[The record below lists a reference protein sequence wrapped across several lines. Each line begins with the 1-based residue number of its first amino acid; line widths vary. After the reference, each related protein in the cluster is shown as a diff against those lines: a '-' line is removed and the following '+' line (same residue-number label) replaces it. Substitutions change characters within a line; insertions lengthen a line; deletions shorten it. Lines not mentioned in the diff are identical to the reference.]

1 MSESTVQT
9 AKESTGGNT
18 NQSSPVRSRSRSGG
32 WIVGLM
38 AISALLMCGYLYYRL
53 VFIGHIE
60 QLPGEVAVLN
70 QSVDEQIHT
79 AGAGVE
85 SRVQAVL
92 TPRID
97 AVESRYQSLDQR
109 LMAMEAAVAGVVAS
123 DVERTT
129 PPEADDWKI
138 AEVGYLLRIA
148 NHRILMERNIA
159 DAQALLANAD
169 SLLAELDDFRWHGV
183 RELIAAERIALEQVQ
198 DTTDVQGV
206 YLALEA
212 LKAPLGELL
221 KARPILSSPGEDQ
234 QPSVESSVW
243 DALLLRLS
251 DVFRIQRIDS
261 TSIKPLLTTD
271 ERYYIEQQL
280 RLALEQAQLGA
291 LRHQQGVFDASLGN
305 VRRWLEQEFEPG
317 TSGLDA
323 LLKSVDELAT
333 VKLELPL
340 PDISGS
346 LHALQDAE
354 RSSP

>member
-9 AKESTGGNT
+9 ATESTGT
-18 NQSSPVRSRSRSGG
+18 TTQSPVRSRSRSGG
-32 WIVGLM
+32 WFVGLM
-38 AISALLMCGYLYYRL
+38 AFTALLTCGYLYYRL

-60 QLPGEVAVLN
+60 QLPAEVAALN
-70 QSVDEQIHT
+70 QSIDEQIR
-79 AGAGVE
+79 GASTVVE

-97 AVESRYQSLDQR
+97 RVESLYQSLDQR

-123 DVERTT
+123 DVARAT

-148 NHRILMERNIA
+148 NHRMLMERNVA
-159 DAQALLANAD
+159 DARMLLANAD
-169 SLLAELDDFRWHGV
+169 SLLGELDDFRWHGV
-183 RELIAAERIALEQVQ
+183 RELIAAERIALDQVQ
-198 DTTDVQGV
+198 DMTDVQGV

-212 LKAPLGELL
+212 LKTPLGDLL
-221 KARPILSSPGEDQ
+221 KARPKLASSGDDRKPT
-234 QPSVESSVW
+234 VESGVW
-243 DALLLRLS
+243 DALLQRLA

-261 TSIKPLLTTD
+261 MSVKPLLSTD

-291 LRHQQGVFDASLGN
+291 LRRQQGVYDASLGN
-305 VRRWLEQEFEPG
+305 VRLWLEQEFEPG
-317 TSGLDA
+317 TSGLVV
-323 LLKSVDELAT
+323 LLKSIDELAK
-333 VKLELPL
+333 VKLEAPL

-346 LHALQDAE
+346 LRALQEAE

>member
-9 AKESTGGNT
+9 AKEPTGGSPT
-18 NQSSPVRSRSRSGG
+18 QSSPVQSRSRSGG

-38 AISALLMCGYLYYRL
+38 AFSALMTCGYLYYRL

-60 QLPGEVAVLN
+60 QLPAVVAVLN
-70 QSVDEQIHT
+70 QSVDEQIRA

-85 SRVQAVL
+85 SRVQDAL

-97 AVESRYQSLDQR
+97 AVESRYLSLDQR
-109 LMAMEAAVAGVVAS
+109 LMAMEAAVAGVIAS
-123 DVERTT
+123 DVERAT
-129 PPEADDWKI
+129 PPDADDWKI

-159 DAQALLANAD
+159 DARALLANAD
-169 SLLAELDDFRWHGV
+169 SLLGELDDFRWHGV
-183 RELIAAERIALEQVQ
+183 RELIAAERIALDQVQ
-198 DTTDVQGV
+198 DMTDVQGV

-221 KARPILSSPGEDQ
+221 KARPKLSSSGKDQ
-234 QPSVESSVW
+234 KPTVESSVW
-243 DALLLRLS
+243 DALLKRLA

-261 TSIKPLLTTD
+261 MSVKPLLSTD

-291 LRHQQGVFDASLGN
+291 LRRQQGVYDASLGN
-305 VRRWLEQEFEPG
+305 VRLWLQQEFEPG
-317 TSGLDA
+317 TSGLDT
-323 LLKSVDELAT
+323 LLKSVDELAR
-333 VKLELPL
+333 VKLEESL

-346 LHALQDAE
+346 LRALQDAE

>member
-1 MSESTVQT
+1 MSESTAQT
-9 AKESTGGNT
+9 AKESIGSSPI
-18 NQSSPVRSRSRSGG
+18 QSSPVRLRSRSGG
-32 WIVGLM
+32 WIAGLM
-38 AISALLMCGYLYYRL
+38 AFSALLTCGYLYYRL
-53 VFIGHIE
+53 VFIGHLE

-70 QSVDEQIHT
+70 QSVDEQIRA

-85 SRVQAVL
+85 SRVLAVL

-97 AVESRYQSLDQR
+97 TVESRYQSLDQR
-109 LMAMEAAVAGVVAS
+109 LMAMETAVAGVVAS
-123 DVERTT
+123 DVERAT

-148 NHRILMERNIA
+148 NHRVLMERNVA
-159 DAQALLANAD
+159 DARALLANAD
-169 SLLAELDDFRWHGV
+169 SLLGELDDFRWHGV
-183 RELIAAERIALEQVQ
+183 RELIAGERIALDQIQ
-198 DTTDVQGV
+198 DMTDVQGV

-221 KARPILSSPGEDQ
+221 KGRPKLSSAGEDQ
-234 QPSVESSVW
+234 QPVVESTVW
-243 DALLLRLS
+243 DALLRRLS
-251 DVFRIQRIDS
+251 DVFRIQRIDA
-261 TSIKPLLTTD
+261 TSIKPLLSTD

-291 LRHQQGVFDASLGN
+291 LRHQQGVYDTSLGN

-323 LLKSVDELAT
+323 LLKSVDELAK
-333 VKLELPL
+333 VKLEVPL

-346 LHALQDAE
+346 LHALQDAQ

>member
-9 AKESTGGNT
+9 AKESTGSRT
-18 NQSSPVRSRSRSGG
+18 TQSSPMQPRPRSGN

-38 AISALLMCGYLYYRL
+38 AFTALLTSGYLYYRL
-53 VFIGHIE
+53 LFIGHLE
-60 QLPGEVAVLN
+60 RLPEEVAVLN
-70 QSVDEQIHT
+70 RSVDEQIQT

-85 SRVQAVL
+85 NRVQAAL

-97 AVESRYQSLDQR
+97 TVESRHQSLDQR

-123 DVERTT
+123 DVERVS

-148 NHRILMERNIA
+148 NHRILMERNVA
-159 DAQALLANAD
+159 DARALLANAD
-169 SLLAELDDFRWHGV
+169 SLLGELDDFRWHGV
-183 RELIAAERIALEQVQ
+183 RELIAAERIALNQAQ
-198 DTTDVQGV
+198 DMTDVQGV

-221 KARPILSSPGEDQ
+221 KARPILSSPAVDQ
-234 QPSVESSVW
+234 QPTVDSPVW
-243 DALLLRLS
+243 DALLLRLA
-251 DVFRIQRIDS
+251 DVFRIQRIDA
-261 TSIKPLLTTD
+261 TSIKPLLSTD
-271 ERYYIEQQL
+271 ERYYVEQQL

-305 VRRWLEQEFEPG
+305 VRRWLEQEFEPD
-317 TSGLDA
+317 TSGLAA
-323 LLKSVDELAT
+323 LLKSVDELAK
-333 VKLELPL
+333 VKLEVPL